1 MEYVEEFK
9 FLNLEVM
16 KKKNANELKEEEKN
30 FLIINLLDKNNNPCR
45 FFVFATDIM
54 KKILTSNYVGLQ
66 VLQVCFKVQFINNN
80 WAVRLVD
87 ISE

>member
-1 MEYVEEFK
+1 MEFNEEFK

-16 KKKNANELKEEEKN
+16 KKKNASELPENEKN

-45 FFVFATDIM
+45 FFVFNADVM
-54 KKILTSNYVGLQ
+54 KKILSAGYVGLQ
-66 VLQVCFKVQFINNN
+66 VLNVIFKLQFNNNN
-80 WAVRLVD
+80 WNVRLVD

>member
-9 FLNLEVM
+9 YLNLEVM
-16 KKKNANELKEEEKN
+16 KKKNANELPEDEKN

-45 FFVFATDIM
+45 FFVFTPDVM
-54 KKILTSNYVGLQ
+54 KKILSSSYVGLQ
-66 VLQVCFKVQFINNN
+66 VLQVCFRVQFTNNN
-80 WAVRLVD
+80 WVVRLVD